1 MSALV
6 SELKVKV
13 VDTLSLPDVTPEDID
28 EKEQLIGG
36 KLGID
41 SIDVLELVMMVEK
54 EYAVKIDNKEL
65 GAKVFANLQSLADFI
80 DQNRPARLN

>member
-1 MSALV
+1 MSELV

-13 VDTLSLPDVTPEDID
+13 VDTLNLPDVTPEDID
-28 EKEQLIGG
+28 ETEQLVGG

-54 EYAVKIDNKEL
+54 EYAVKIDNKEM

-80 DQNRPARLN
+80 DQNRPAHLN

>member
-1 MSALV
+1 MDALV

-13 VDTLSLPDVTPEDID
+13 VDTLNLPDVTPADID
-28 EKEQLIGG
+28 ETEQLVGG

-54 EYAVKIDNKEL
+54 EYAVKIDSKEL
-65 GAKVFANLQSLADFI
+65 GAKVFANIRSLAEHI
-80 DQNRPARLN
+80 SRNAAERLN

>member
-1 MSALV
+1 MDALV
-6 SELKVKV
+6 SELKVKL
-13 VDTLSLPDVTPEDID
+13 VDTLNLPDVTPADID
-28 EKEQLIGG
+28 ETEQLVGG

-65 GAKVFANLQSLADFI
+65 GAKVFANIRSLADYISRNI
-80 DQNRPARLN
+80 DGRLN

>member
-1 MSALV
+1 MNPLV

-13 VDTLSLPDVTPEDID
+13 VDTLNLPDVTPADID
-28 EKEQLIGG
+28 ETEQLVGG

-54 EYAVKIDNKEL
+54 EYAVKIDSKEL
-65 GAKVFANLQSLADFI
+65 GAKVFANLQSLADYI
-80 DQNRPARLN
+80 GRNAPQPVN

>member
-1 MSALV
+1 MDALV

-13 VDTLSLPDVTPEDID
+13 VDTLNLPDVTPADID
-28 EKEQLIGG
+28 ETEQLVGG

-54 EYAVKIDNKEL
+54 EYAVKIDSKEL
-65 GAKVFANLQSLADFI
+65 GAKVFANLQSLADYI
-80 DQNRPARLN
+80 SRNAAERLN

>member
-1 MSALV
+1 MNPLV
-6 SELKVKV
+6 SELKAKV
-13 VDTLSLPDVTPEDID
+13 VDTLNLPDVTPADID
-28 EKEQLIGG
+28 ETEQLVGG

-54 EYAVKIDNKEL
+54 DYSVKIDSKEM

-80 DQNRPARLN
+80 GQNAPQPVN